1 MRVTVEIPRLRAL
14 IVARLGQVFGRAQ
27 AEQMADAVLFGELVG
42 RSTHGIIRVLPG
54 RKGAVDEEPGPTPT
68 IRRTAPAAAS
78 IEGRPGM
85 LVASM
90 ATDLAIELAIEHGF
104 AVVTTRG
111 SRSTS
116 GSLTYYIDRLTSADL
131 VGLVTANTLSFVT
144 PPGGLAR
151 TLGTNPM
158 GIGIPADPYPF
169 IMDMATS
176 ATTFGDV
183 VEARDSDASIPP
195 GVAVDAGGRPTR
207 DPVAVLEGG
216 ALLTFG
222 GHKGLGLSMAVE
234 LLSGAIAGSD
244 AGDVGPD
251 DVWGHVFVAFSLGMI
266 GDPEQVKAR
275 AQGVIDRIAAT
286 PTVDGVAPR
295 IPGHRSLMAR
305 DRALASGVVEVDRAS
320 FDELVD
326 LVGTGSP

>member
-1 MRVTVEIPRLRAL
+1 MSVTVEIPRLRAL
-14 IVARLGQVFGRAQ
+14 IVARLAQVFGSDQ
-27 AEQMADAVLFGELVG
+27 AEQMADAVLFGELIG

-54 RKGAVDEEPGPTPT
+54 RKGAVDEEPGSTPT
-68 IRRTAPAAAS
+68 IRKTAPAAAS

-90 ATDLAIELAIEHGF
+90 ATDLAIELAHEHGF
-104 AVVTTRG
+104 AVVTSRG

-116 GSLTYYIDRLTSADL
+116 GSLSYYLDRLTSADL
-131 VGLVTANTLSFVT
+131 VGLVAANTLSFVT

-169 IMDMATS
+169 IIDMATS
-176 ATTFGDV
+176 ATTFGDI
-183 VEARDSDASIPP
+183 VEARDSGSNIAP
-195 GVAVDAGGRPTR
+195 GLAVDAGGQPTR
-207 DPVAVLEGG
+207 DPSAVLDGG

-244 AGDVGPD
+244 AGDVGVD

-266 GDPEQVKAR
+266 GDPDQVRAR
-275 AQGVIDRIAAT
+275 AQEVIDRIVAT
-286 PTVDGVAPR
+286 PTVDGVPPR
-295 IPGHRSLMAR
+295 IPGHRSLVAR
-305 DRALASGVVEVDRAS
+305 DRALASGVVEVDEAS
-320 FDELVD
+320 LAELVD
-326 LVGTGSP
+326 LVGTDNP